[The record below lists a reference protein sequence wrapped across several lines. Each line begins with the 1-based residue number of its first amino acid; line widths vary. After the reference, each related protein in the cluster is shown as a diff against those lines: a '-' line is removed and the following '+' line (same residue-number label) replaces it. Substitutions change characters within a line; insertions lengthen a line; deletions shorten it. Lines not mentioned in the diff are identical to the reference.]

1 MSYYIDERAGL
12 GALPAAVPVVTAA
25 FDAITGGAAK
35 RTEEHIQD
43 RMRQW
48 ANWSVSDLQT
58 ILPRG
63 GEAAEAAR
71 RLIQLKGGTV
81 PVVATT
87 PTPTGPL
94 IDLTKL
100 LKLPEVSV
108 TSAPV
113 KVEVPPML
121 IYGGLALA
129 GVALLALVGR
139 KR

>member
-1 MSYYIDERAGL
+1 MSYYISDREGI

-35 RTEEHIQD
+35 RREEHIQD

-48 ANWSVSDLQT
+48 ANYSIADLQT

-81 PVVATT
+81 PMVGTT
-87 PTPTGPL
+87 PTPEGPL

-100 LKLPEVSV
+100 VKLPEVRT
-108 TSAPV
+108 TS
-113 KVEVPPML
+113 KLEIPPMFL
-121 IYGGLALA
+121 YGGLALA
-129 GVALLALVGR
+129 GVLLLATLGR
-139 KR
+139 RR